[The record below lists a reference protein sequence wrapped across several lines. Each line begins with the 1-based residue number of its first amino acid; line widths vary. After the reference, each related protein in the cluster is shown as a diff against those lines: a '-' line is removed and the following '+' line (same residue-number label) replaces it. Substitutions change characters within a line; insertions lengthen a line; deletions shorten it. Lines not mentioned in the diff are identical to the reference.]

1 MPRIPDDDLDGLK
14 RNTDLAALVRAH
26 GVELKKHGS
35 RDLAGRCP
43 FHVEKTASFIVTPA
57 KNLFHCLGCG
67 AAGGPIDFV
76 MQAEGL
82 TFRAAVDRLLA
93 RGPVR
98 RAGNDGAPKGGGAA
112 AGAGAAPLLPEER
125 AQVLLE
131 RVVTIYA
138 QTFAET
144 SAGRDY
150 LAARGLGDL
159 GLLGRHRAGFA
170 DGRLARLLPTAGNVR
185 AELRALGVLLD
196 EAGRER
202 FAGCVVFPVCDD
214 SGRIVTLYGRSTA
227 TAAGAE
233 PPAPGS
239 GVPRGKRHVYLPDRP
254 QGLWNAAVLKSSPQV
269 VLVESVLDALSVA
282 TAGVGNVVAIQG
294 TNGLSD
300 ADLATLRA
308 QGVQRVTLL
317 LDGDAA
323 GRAATERLKEKL
335 AGFAVDT
342 LTLPEGEDPNS
353 YLVKH
358 GAAALAGRVADPAPA
373 DARASGG
380 AAALPPRP
388 VASDGSFVLTCGLRR
403 YDVRGL
409 EKTARALKATVRV
422 ERAGKLHVD
431 TLDLYSAR
439 ARRQLALDLV
449 RILEEA
455 ADTIEAD
462 LIKLLTACETHA
474 ERRAAH
480 GGAPDSGSG
489 AEAPALSAQDR
500 AEGEAFGR
508 DPQLIERILADYAA
522 LGLVGERANKLL
534 LYLTMTSRKMA
545 QPLALLNLASSGAGK
560 TTLQDGAVRLCPPED
575 LVKLTSLSGKALFYK
590 ERTSLKHKVLALE
603 EGDGVQDAMYALR
616 NLISAGELITEST
629 IKDPATGKLVTMTN
643 KVEGPTAVLLTTTN
657 PEIDP
662 ETKSRFFVTSVD
674 ESKAQT
680 QAILA
685 AQRRRHTLA
694 GRTAAAAVAAL
705 VRRHHAFQRLLQ
717 PLSVVNDYAD
727 QLTYGDDRLPGR
739 RDQPKYLALIEAIAF
754 LRQMQKPHQ
763 TLPGGQPYVEV
774 DRADI
779 RLANELATEL
789 LGHSLDELS
798 RPAYELLLLLDKMRI
813 AWVQAHGGRPGN
825 DGAQR
830 MGAGPAGF
838 SFSRRQVREFSGWAH
853 HRVHRYMA
861 ELLALE
867 YVASEGSRL
876 GCVQRHQ
883 LLWEGE
889 GRDGARFLLGLRSPD
904 ELRERAA

>member
-1 MPRIPDDDLDGLK
+1 MPRFSEDDLDGLRK
-14 RNTDLAALVRAH
+14 NTDLAALVRAH

-43 FHVEKTASFIVTPA
+43 FHAEKTASFVVTPS

-67 AAGGPIDFV
+67 AGGGPIDFV
-76 MQAEGL
+76 MKAEGL
-82 TFRAAVDRLLA
+82 TFRAAVDKLLA
-93 RGPVR
+93 RGPAVR
-98 RAGNDGAPKGGGAA
+98 RAARVAPAA
-112 AGAGAAPLLPEER
+112 AALAAVGSAKAAKKENTAATIPEER

-138 QTFAET
+138 QAFAET
-144 SAGRDY
+144 TAGRDY

-159 GLLGRHRAGFA
+159 GLLTRHRAGFA
-170 DGRLARLLPTAGNVR
+170 DGRLAKLLPTAGNVR

-196 EAGRER
+196 GDRER
-202 FAGCVVFPVCDD
+202 FAGCVVFPVGDD
-214 SGRIVTLYGRSTA
+214 SGRIVTLYGRNTA

-233 PPAPGS
+233 
-239 GVPRGKRHVYLPDRP
+239 GKRHVYLPDRVK
-254 QGLWNAAVLKSSPQV
+254 GLWNAAVLKSSPHV
-269 VLVESVLDALSVA
+269 VAVESILDALSVE
-282 TAGVGNVVAIQG
+282 TAGVANVVSIQG
-294 TNGLSD
+294 TNGLGET
-300 ADLATLRA
+300 DLATLRA
-308 QGVQRVTLL
+308 QGAQRVTLL

-323 GRAATERLKEKL
+323 GRAATGRLKEKL
-335 AGFAVDT
+335 QGENFAVET
-342 LTLPEGEDPNS
+342 ITLPGELDPNAF
-353 YLVKH
+353 LVQH
-358 GAAALAGRVADPAPA
+358 GAAALAGLLAPP
-373 DARASGG
+373 SQPTPPPSG
-380 AAALPPRP
+380 AATSATPGGFALT
-388 VASDGSFVLTCGLRR
+388 LGLRR

-409 EKTARALKATVRV
+409 EKSARTLKATVRV

-449 RILEEA
+449 RLLEETP
-455 ADTIEAD
+455 DTIEAD

-474 ERRAAH
+474 DKPLANVGEQVAA
-480 GGAPDSGSG
+480 AMTD
-489 AEAPALSAQDR
+489 ADKR
-500 AEGEAFGR
+500 EGEAFGR
-508 DPQLIERILADYAA
+508 SPKLIDLILADYEAC
-522 LGLVGERANKLL
+522 GLVGERANKLL
-534 LYLTMTSRKMA
+534 GYLVMTSRKMP

-560 TTLQDGAVRLCPPED
+560 TTLQDGAVRLCPSED
-575 LVKLTSLSGKALFYK
+575 LIKLTSLSGKALFYK

-603 EGDGVQDAMYALR
+603 EGDGVAEAMYALR
-616 NLISAGELITEST
+616 NLISAGELVTEST

-643 KVEGPTAVLLTTTN
+643 KVEGPTAVFLTTTN

-680 QAILA
+680 QAILVR
-685 AQRRRHTLA
+685 QRHRHTLA
-694 GRTAAAAVAAL
+694 GRTESAAVAAL
-705 VRRHHAFQRLLQ
+705 VKKHHAFQRRLQ
-717 PLSVVNDYAD
+717 PLTVVNDYAD

-754 LRQMQKPHQ
+754 LRQMQKPKK
-763 TLPGGQPYVEV
+763 TLPNGQPYVDV

-798 RPAYELLLLLDKMRI
+798 RPAYELLLLLDKMR
-813 AWVQAHGGRPGN
+813 AEWAKTAAKVKNALEH
-825 DGAQR
+825 
-830 MGAGPAGF
+830 F
-838 SFSRRQVREFSGWAH
+838 SFSRRQVREFAGWAH

-867 YVASEGSRL
+867 YVAAEGSRL

-883 LLWEGE
+883 LLWAGE
-889 GRDGARFLLGLRSPD
+889 GKDGARFLLGLRSPD
-904 ELRERAA
+904 ELRDRAA

>member
-1 MPRIPDDDLDGLK
+1 MAKIPDDELARLK
-14 RNTDLAALVRAH
+14 RDTDLATLVRAH
-26 GVELKKHGS
+26 GVELQKHGA

-43 FHVEKTASFIVTPA
+43 FHDEKTASFIVTPG

-76 MQAEGL
+76 MKTEGL
-82 TFRAAVDRLLA
+82 TFRQTVDKLLA
-93 RGPVR
+93 HGPAVR
-98 RAGNDGAPKGGGAA
+98 RASEPEAAKKEEPAATAPA
-112 AGAGAAPLLPEER
+112 LPEER

-138 QTFAET
+138 QAFAET
-144 SAGRDY
+144 NEGRDY

-159 GLLGRHRAGFA
+159 GLLHRHRAGFA
-170 DGRLARLLPTAGNVR
+170 DGRLAKLLPATGEVR

-196 EAGRER
+196 GGTER

-214 SGRIVTLYGRSTA
+214 AGRIVTLYGRSTA
-227 TAAGAE
+227 TAAGSE
-233 PPAPGS
+233 EKK
-239 GVPRGKRHVYLPDRP
+239 GKRHVYLPDRP
-254 QGLWNAAVLKSSPQV
+254 KTLWNAVVLKSSPHV
-269 VLVESVLDALSVA
+269 VAVESILDALSVE
-282 TAGVGNVVAIQG
+282 TAGIGNVVALQG
-294 TNGLSD
+294 TQGLGA
-300 ADLATLRA
+300 ADLATLHA
-308 QGVQRVTLL
+308 QGTQRVTLA

-323 GRAATERLKEKL
+323 GRVAQERLKEKL
-335 AGFAVDT
+335 TVEKITVDT
-342 LTLPEGEDPNS
+342 VALPEGEDPNS
-353 YLVKH
+353 FLVKH
-358 GAAALAGRVADPAPA
+358 GAAALAALFAPPSPPQTPDPKPA
-373 DARASGG
+373 IPGG
-380 AAALPPRP
+380 SPSVLALT
-388 VASDGSFVLTCGLRR
+388 FGLRR

-422 ERAGKLHVD
+422 ERAGRLHVD

-449 RILEEA
+449 RILEETP
-455 ADTIEAD
+455 DTVEAD

-474 ERRAAH
+474 DRPAAS
-480 GGAPDSGSG
+480 A
-489 AEAPALSAQDR
+489 AEAVAASALTEADR
-500 AEGEAFGR
+500 RDGEAFGR
-508 DPQLIERILADYAA
+508 DPQLIDAILADYEAC
-522 LGLVGERANKLL
+522 GLVGERANKLL
-534 LYLTMTSRKMA
+534 GYLVMTSRKMP

-590 ERTSLKHKVLALE
+590 ERDSLKHKVLALE

-616 NLISAGELITEST
+616 NLISAGELVTEST

-643 KVEGPTAVLLTTTN
+643 KVEGPTAVFLTTTN

-685 AQRRRHTLA
+685 KQRHRHTLA
-694 GRTAAAAVAAL
+694 GRTESAAVAAL
-705 VRRHHAFQRLLQ
+705 VKKHHAFQRLLA
-717 PLSVVNDYAD
+717 PLTVVNDYAD

-739 RDQPKYLALIEAIAF
+739 RDQPKYLSLIEAIAF
-754 LRQMQKPHQ
+754 LRQLQKEKK
-763 TLPGGQPYVEV
+763 TLPNGRPYVEV

-779 RLANELATEL
+779 RLANDLATDL

-798 RPAYELLLLLDKMRI
+798 RPAYELLVLLEKMRTEW
-813 AWVQAHGGRPGN
+813 AKQGHAPAPAAAGAAGGAASMPPRRL
-825 DGAQR
+825 DA
-830 MGAGPAGF
+830 F
-838 SFSRRQVREFSGWAH
+838 TFSRRQVREFAGWAH

-867 YVASEGSRL
+867 YVAADGGRL

-883 LLWEGE
+883 LLWDGEGE
-889 GRDGARFLLGLRSPD
+889 DGARFLLGLRSPD
-904 ELRERAA
+904 ALRERAA

>member
-1 MPRIPDDDLDGLK
+1 MAKIPEAELARLK
-14 RNTDLAALVRAH
+14 RDTDLAALVRSR
-26 GVELKKHGS
+26 GIELKKHGS

-43 FHVEKTASFIVTPA
+43 FHDEKTASFVVTPS

-76 MQAEGL
+76 MKIEGI
-82 TFRAAVDRLLA
+82 TFRAAVDKLIAGGSVVQRAA
-93 RGPVR
+93 R
-98 RAGNDGAPKGGGAA
+98 AA
-112 AGAGAAPLLPEER
+112 ATKTAAAKKENPIAAVPEER

-138 QTFAET
+138 QAFTET
-144 SAGRDY
+144 NAGRDY
-150 LAARGLGDL
+150 LAARGLADL
-159 GLLGRHRAGFA
+159 GLLTRHRVGYA
-170 DGRLARLLPTAGNVR
+170 DGRLAKLLPTAGNVR

-196 EAGRER
+196 GDRER
-202 FAGCVVFPVCDD
+202 FAGCVVFPICDD
-214 SGRIVTLYGRSTA
+214 SRRIVTLYGRNTA
-227 TAAGAE
+227 TPAGAE
-233 PPAPGS
+233 
-239 GVPRGKRHVYLPDRP
+239 GKRHVYLPDRVK
-254 QGLWNAAVLKSSPQV
+254 GLWNAAILKSSPHV
-269 VLVESVLDALSVA
+269 ILVESVLDALSVE
-282 TAGVGNVVAIQG
+282 TAGVGNVMAIQG

-300 ADLATLRA
+300 DDVTTLRA
-308 QGVQRVTLL
+308 QGAQRVTLL

-323 GRAATERLKEKL
+323 GRAAEPRLKEKL
-335 AGFAVDT
+335 QGQNFAVDVV
-342 LTLPEGEDPNS
+342 TLPGGEDPNGF
-353 YLVKH
+353 LVKH
-358 GAAALAGRVADPAPA
+358 GAAALAALLAPPSSPSAAPTAPGVAPAP
-373 DARASGG
+373 GG
-380 AAALPPRP
+380 LALT
-388 VASDGSFVLTCGLRR
+388 LGLRR

-409 EKTARALKATVRV
+409 EKNARSLKATVRV

-449 RILEEA
+449 RILEETP
-455 ADTIEAD
+455 DTIEAD
-462 LIKLLTACETHA
+462 LIKLLTACETHVDRPLA
-474 ERRAAH
+474 NVGEQVAAAMSDADRR
-480 GGAPDSGSG
+480 
-489 AEAPALSAQDR
+489 
-500 AEGEAFGR
+500 EGEAFGR
-508 DPQLIERILADYAA
+508 EPKLIESILADYEQC
-522 LGLVGERANKLL
+522 GLVGERANKLL
-534 LYLTMTSRKMA
+534 GYLVMTSRKMA

-575 LVKLTSLSGKALFYK
+575 LIKLTSLSGKALFYK

-603 EGDGVQDAMYALR
+603 EGDGVAEAMYALR
-616 NLISAGELITEST
+616 NLISSGELVTEST

-643 KVEGPTAVLLTTTN
+643 KVEGPTAVFLTTTN

-680 QAILA
+680 QAILVR
-685 AQRRRHTLA
+685 QRHRHTLA
-694 GRTAAAAVAAL
+694 GRTESAAVAAL
-705 VRRHHAFQRLLQ
+705 VKKHHAFQRLLQ
-717 PLSVVNDYAD
+717 PLTVVNDYAD

-754 LRQMQKPHQ
+754 LRQRQKPQ
-763 TLPGGQPYVEV
+763 KTLPGGQPYVDV

-798 RPAYELLLLLDKMRI
+798 RPAYELLLLLDKMR
-813 AWVQAHGGRPGN
+813 AEWAKTATKAKNALEH
-825 DGAQR
+825 
-830 MGAGPAGF
+830 F
-838 SFSRRQVREFSGWAH
+838 SFSRRQVREFAGWAH

-867 YVASEGSRL
+867 YVASEGGRL

-889 GRDGARFLLGLRSPD
+889 GKDGARFLLGLRSPD
-904 ELRERAA
+904 ALRDRAA

>member
-1 MPRIPDDDLDGLK
+1 M
-14 RNTDLAALVRAH
+14 
-26 GVELKKHGS
+26 
-35 RDLAGRCP
+35 
-43 FHVEKTASFIVTPA
+43 
-57 KNLFHCLGCG
+57 
-67 AAGGPIDFV
+67 
-76 MQAEGL
+76 
-82 TFRAAVDRLLA
+82 
-93 RGPVR
+93 
-98 RAGNDGAPKGGGAA
+98 
-112 AGAGAAPLLPEER
+112 
-125 AQVLLE
+125 LLE

-138 QTFAET
+138 QAFAERT
-144 SAGRDY
+144 EGRDY
-150 LAARGLGDL
+150 LAARGLADV
-159 GLLGRHRAGFA
+159 GLLARHRAGYA
-170 DGRLARLLPTAGNVR
+170 DGRLAKLLPTTGDVR

-196 EAGRER
+196 ERDRER

-214 SGRIVTLYGRSTA
+214 AGRIVTLYGRSTA
-227 TAAGAE
+227 TPAGAE
-233 PPAPGS
+233 
-239 GVPRGKRHVYLPDRP
+239 GKRHVYLPDRP
-254 QGLWNAAVLKSSPQV
+254 KSLWNAAVLKSSPHV
-269 VLVESVLDALSVA
+269 VAVESILDALSVE

-294 TNGLSD
+294 TNGLGE
-300 ADLATLRA
+300 ADLATLRG
-308 QGVQRVTLL
+308 QGTQRVTLF

-323 GRAATERLKEKL
+323 GQAATGRLKEKL
-335 AGFAVDT
+335 AGFAVDVV
-342 LTLPEGEDPNS
+342 TLPEGEDPNS

-358 GAAALAGRVADPAPA
+358 GAPALAALLAPPSNSTPP
-373 DARASGG
+373 ASGVAPSPG
-380 AAALPPRP
+380 GFALT
-388 VASDGSFVLTCGLRR
+388 LGLRR

-449 RILEEA
+449 RILEETP
-455 ADTIEAD
+455 DTIEGD

-474 ERRAAH
+474 DKPGASAGEAVAVAMSEADKRA
-480 GGAPDSGSG
+480 
-489 AEAPALSAQDR
+489 
-500 AEGEAFGR
+500 GEAFGR
-508 DPQLIERILADYAA
+508 DPQLIDLILADYAA
-522 LGLVGERANKLL
+522 FGLVGERANKLL
-534 LYLTMTSRKMA
+534 GYLVMTSRKMA

-590 ERTSLKHKVLALE
+590 ERTSLKHKLLALE

-657 PEIDP
+657 PEIEP

-680 QAILA
+680 RAILA
-685 AQRRRHTLA
+685 RQRHRHTLA
-694 GRTAAAAVAAL
+694 GRTESAAVAAL
-705 VRRHHAFQRLLQ
+705 VQKHHAFQRLLQ
-717 PLSVVNDYAD
+717 PLTVVNDYAD

-754 LRQMQKPHQ
+754 LRQLQKPKK
-763 TLPGGQPYVEV
+763 TLPNGQPYVEV

-779 RLANELATEL
+779 RLANDLATEL

-798 RPAYELLLLLDKMRI
+798 RPGYELLLLLDKMR
-813 AWVQAHGGRPGN
+813 AEWAKTATKSKQALEH
-825 DGAQR
+825 
-830 MGAGPAGF
+830 F
-838 SFSRRQVREFSGWAH
+838 SFSRRQVREFAGWAH

-867 YVASEGSRL
+867 YVATEGGRL

-889 GRDGARFLLGLRSPD
+889 GKDGARFLLGLRSPD
-904 ELRERAA
+904 ELRDRAA

>member
-1 MPRIPDDDLDGLK
+1 MARYSEDDLDGIR
-14 RNTDLAALVRAH
+14 RNTDLAALVRSR

-43 FHVEKTASFIVTPA
+43 FHDEKTASFVVTPA

-67 AAGGPIDFV
+67 AAGGPVDFV
-76 MQAEGL
+76 MKIEGI
-82 TFRAAVDRLLA
+82 TFRAAVDKLIA
-93 RGPVR
+93 GGPVVQ
-98 RAGNDGAPKGGGAA
+98 RAARAA
-112 AGAGAAPLLPEER
+112 ATAAAAKKENASVAAVPEER

-138 QTFAET
+138 QAFAET
-144 SAGRDY
+144 NAGHDY
-150 LAARGLGDL
+150 LAARGLADL
-159 GLLGRHRAGFA
+159 GLLTRHRAGYA
-170 DGRLARLLPTAGNVR
+170 DGRLAKLLPAAGDVR
-185 AELRALGVLLD
+185 AELRALGVLLG
-196 EAGRER
+196 ERGTER
-202 FAGCVVFPVCDD
+202 FAGCVVFPICDD
-214 SGRIVTLYGRSTA
+214 RGRIVTLYGRSTA
-227 TAAGAE
+227 TPAGAE
-233 PPAPGS
+233 
-239 GVPRGKRHVYLPDRP
+239 GKRHVYLPDRVK
-254 QGLWNAAVLKSSPQV
+254 GLWNTAILKSSPHV
-269 VLVESVLDALSVA
+269 ILVESVIDALSVE
-282 TAGVGNVVAIQG
+282 TAGVGNVIAIQG

-300 ADLATLRA
+300 DDVTTLRA
-308 QGVQRVTLL
+308 QGAQRVTLL

-323 GRAATERLKEKL
+323 GRAAEPRLKEKL

-342 LTLPEGEDPNS
+342 IALPGGEDPNGF
-353 YLVKH
+353 LVKH
-358 GAAALAGRVADPAPA
+358 GAAALAGLLAPPAKATPAP
-373 DARASGG
+373 SG
-380 AAALPPRP
+380 AATSTTPGGFALT
-388 VASDGSFVLTCGLRR
+388 LGLRR

-409 EKTARALKATVRV
+409 EKSARALKATVRV

-449 RILEEA
+449 RILEETP
-455 ADTIEAD
+455 DTIEAD

-474 ERRAAH
+474 DRPLANVGEQVAAAMSDAERR
-480 GGAPDSGSG
+480 
-489 AEAPALSAQDR
+489 
-500 AEGEAFGR
+500 EGEAFGR
-508 DPQLIERILADYAA
+508 EPKLIESILADYEQC
-522 LGLVGERANKLL
+522 GLVGERANKLL
-534 LYLTMTSRKMA
+534 GYLVMTSRKMA

-575 LVKLTSLSGKALFYK
+575 LIKLTSLSGKALFYK

-603 EGDGVQDAMYALR
+603 EGDGVAEAMYALR
-616 NLISAGELITEST
+616 NLISSGELVTEST

-643 KVEGPTAVLLTTTN
+643 KVEGPTAVFLTTTN

-680 QAILA
+680 QAILVR
-685 AQRRRHTLA
+685 QRHRHTLL
-694 GRTAAAAVAAL
+694 GRMESAAVAAL
-705 VRRHHAFQRLLQ
+705 VKKHHAFQRLLQ
-717 PLSVVNDYAD
+717 PLTVVNDYAD

-754 LRQMQKPHQ
+754 LRQLQKPRK
-763 TLPGGQPYVEV
+763 TLPGGQPYVDV

-789 LGHSLDELS
+789 FGHSLDELS
-798 RPAYELLLLLDKMRI
+798 RPAYELLLLLDKMR
-813 AWVQAHGGRPGN
+813 AEWAKTATKAKNALEH
-825 DGAQR
+825 
-830 MGAGPAGF
+830 F
-838 SFSRRQVREFSGWAH
+838 SFSRRQVREFAGWAH

-867 YVASEGSRL
+867 YVAAEGSRL

-889 GRDGARFLLGLRSPD
+889 GKDGARFLLGLRSPD
-904 ELRERAA
+904 ALRDRAA